1 MQKEIFEQPESIK
14 NTMRGR
20 VDFDNS
26 KVRGDGEEK
35 GRRRG
40 QVVYSNVLIKGLHV
54 PSSHIGGGG

>member
-26 KVRGDGEEK
+26 KVRGDGEETGDK
-35 GRRRG
+35 LCILM
-40 QVVYSNVLIKGLHV
+40 Y
-54 PSSHIGGGG
+54 